1 MKKNVFFVMFT
12 CTLLLTVSCSEKGSE
27 PLNPEDPETSLR
39 IKNATGQ
46 NFRELLP
53 SAVVSEPGY
62 GGFVQDFY
70 YTVNVG
76 HFGFNLDTLANGSLS
91 AYRNSFSETSAT
103 QLFTRCRFTCR
114 INNSNL
120 SYYTKSIDVKDTIDL
135 PEQITCKLGK
145 RYTLVLNDLKGDVDF
160 IENK

>member
-1 MKKNVFFVMFT
+1 MKKNVFAMFT

-27 PLNPEDPETSLR
+27 PLSDEDPETSLR

-53 SAVVSEPGY
+53 LAVVSGPGY
-62 GGFVQDFY
+62 GGNVQDFY

-76 HFGFNLDTLANGSLS
+76 RFGFRLDTLANGSMSYYL
-91 AYRNSFSETSAT
+91 NSFDETSAT
-103 QLFTRCRFTCR
+103 QLLTRCRFTCR
-114 INNSNL
+114 INNSNS
-120 SYYTKSIDVKDTIDL
+120 SYYTKTIDVKDTIDI

-145 RYTLVLNDLKGDVDF
+145 KYTLVLNDLKGDVDF
-160 IENK
+160 IEDE